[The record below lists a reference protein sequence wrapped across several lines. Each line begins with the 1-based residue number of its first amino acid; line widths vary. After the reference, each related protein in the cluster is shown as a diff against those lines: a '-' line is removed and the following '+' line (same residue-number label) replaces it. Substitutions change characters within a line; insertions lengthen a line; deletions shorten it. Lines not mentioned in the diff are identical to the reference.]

1 MLGTLGAAGLAA
13 GVGVQLLNNAM
24 ADEKAREAFG
34 RQRILMNDQNR
45 NNVANVQSQAGREV
59 QGYRAAGLNPA
70 LMLAGGTQA
79 APTVSQ
85 GNADMA
91 QTFPLQINDMLALAQ
106 LENIQAQTENV
117 KATTAKTNAEVPN
130 VNADTDLKM
139 AQKLYQ
145 DASTEVQ
152 KEKAQEIANINKTYA
167 DQNSF
172 LEDQGPAM
180 MQAYREKLKANGV
193 WDKMLPKTRDTI
205 DAMADND
212 LPMSIGALKAL
223 NDIMDSEGKMT
234 DTDTKMVKNALT
246 NAVIHEQLS
255 DKSVI
260 NAMAKMPWYDA
271 ELKKY
276 GIDKIKADI
285 NKVAA
290 EITKIAAEIPKIN
303 SEAEYQQLIN
313 TAYKSGNLDYLKSQ
327 GEYGKWLEKYCENL
341 LQDIIPVIANK
352 GNGGVKTINTS
363 PTKTIINVGNNNKP
377 NPTNNNNKP
386 NPTYNRGSNNKN
398 WNGSWNFNKKK

>member
-13 GVGVQLLNNAM
+13 GVGVQLLNNAI
-24 ADEKAREAFG
+24 ADDRARESFA

-106 LENIQAQTENV
+106 LENIKAQTENV
-117 KATTAKTNAEVPN
+117 NADTAKKNAEVPN
-130 VNADTDLKM
+130 VNADTDLKV
-139 AQKLYQ
+139 AQRLYQ

-152 KEKAQEIANINKTYA
+152 KEKAQEITNINKTYA

-180 MQAYREKLKANGV
+180 MQAYREKLKTNGV
-193 WDKMLPKTRDTI
+193 WDKMLPKTRETI

-223 NDIMDSEGKMT
+223 NDIIDSEGKMT

-246 NAVIHEQLS
+246 NAIIHEQLS
-255 DKSVI
+255 DKNI
-260 NAMAKMPWYDA
+260 TEAMAKMPWYDA
-271 ELKKY
+271 ELKKH
-276 GIDKIKADI
+276 GINKIKADI
-285 NKVAA
+285 NKIAA

-303 SEAEYQQLIN
+303 SEAEYQELLN
-313 TAYKSGNLDYLKSQ
+313 TSFKSGNLDYLKSQ
-327 GEYGKWLEKYCENL
+327 GEYGKWLEKYCEDL
-341 LQDIIPVIANK
+341 LKDIIPIISNK
-352 GNGGVKTINTS
+352 GGGGLKTNNA
-363 PTKTIINVGNNNKP
+363 PAPNKTIINIGNNNKP
-377 NPTNNNNKP
+377 NPTNNK
-386 NPTYNRGSNNKN
+386 GSNNKN